1 MTILITFALI
11 LLFLAAVSA
20 AIYFI
25 SDKAFLYSKNLY
37 PNKSLSKHKIFWFY
51 LIICIVSIILT
62 GALINAQGKFY
73 DILFA
78 IASVLFGTFVVAFFV
93 IIIVEIIRLF
103 TKWRLRTYGIIA
115 KFGTMAIV
123 IFSIIHAY
131 SPKVVEKT
139 IEIPNLKQEITYVQ
153 LTDIH
158 LGHIRGPKY
167 LKKVVKKVNTLNAD
181 GVFITGDVFDGHEK
195 VNYDMIRP
203 LENIKA
209 PIYSITGNHD
219 DYAGIKQV
227 DSLIRKTGARLLNN
241 EIINLHYTNNDIQLI
256 GLYFMVADKKAYDI
270 HSIDKTITMK
280 SELNRLNPNQD
291 IPTILLNH
299 SPSGVKYANEHG
311 VDLFICGHT
320 HGGQM
325 FPLTL
330 INILA
335 FPYNRGFYTYHGP
348 KKNTKVYVSDGIGTF
363 GPPMRLGT
371 NAEITLLHL
380 IPAK

>member
-1 MTILITFALI
+1 MTILITLALI
-11 LLFLAAVSA
+11 FLFLSSLAA

-25 SDKAFLYSKNLY
+25 ADKAFLYSKDIY
-37 PNKSLSKHKIFWFY
+37 PYKSLSKRLIFWFY
-51 LIICIVSIILT
+51 LILCLASIILT
-62 GALINAQGKFY
+62 GALINVEGKFY

-78 IASVLFGTFVVAFFV
+78 IASVLFGTFTVAFFV
-93 IIIVEIIRLF
+93 ILIVEIIRLF
-103 TKWRLRTYGIIA
+103 TKWRLRTYGVIA
-115 KFGTMAIV
+115 KFATMAIV
-123 IFSIIHAY
+123 IFSIIHSY

-139 IEIPNLKQEITYVQ
+139 IEIPNLKQEISYVQ

-167 LKKVVKKVNTLNAD
+167 LRKVVKKVNTLNAD

-227 DSLIRKTGARLLNN
+227 DSLIRMTGAKLLNN
-241 EIINLHYTNNDIQLI
+241 QIINLKYEKGDIQLI
-256 GLYFMVADKKAYDI
+256 GLYFMIADKKAYDI
-270 HSIDKTITMK
+270 HSIDKTITMR
-280 SELNRLNPNQD
+280 SELNRLNPSQD

-299 SPSGVKYANEHG
+299 SPYGVKYANEHG
-311 VDLFICGHT
+311 IDLVICGHT

-335 FPYNRGFYTYHGP
+335 FPFNRGLYTYQGTT
-348 KKNTKVYVSDGIGTF
+348 KNTQVYVSDGIGTF

-380 IPAK
+380 VPAN

>member
-1 MTILITFALI
+1 MTIIITIALI
-11 LLFLAAVSA
+11 ILFLATISA

-25 SDKAFLYSKNLY
+25 ADKALLYSKDIY
-37 PNKSLSKHKIFWFY
+37 PYKSLSKRLIFWFY
-51 LIICIVSIILT
+51 LILCLASIILT
-62 GALINAQGKFY
+62 GALINVEGKFY

-78 IASVLFGTFVVAFFV
+78 IVSVLFGTFVISFFV
-93 IIIVEIIRLF
+93 ILIVEIIRLF

-115 KFGTMAIV
+115 KFGTLAIV
-123 IFSIIHAY
+123 SFSIINAY
-131 SPKVVEKT
+131 SPKIVEKT
-139 IEIPNLKQEITYVQ
+139 IKIPDLKQELTYVQ

-167 LKKVVKKVNTLNAD
+167 LEKVVKKINTINAD

-195 VNYDMIRP
+195 VNYDMIKP

-219 DYAGIKQV
+219 NYAGIKNV
-227 DSLIRKTGARLLNN
+227 DSLILMTGAKLLNN
-241 EIINLHYTNNDIQLI
+241 QIINLKYDKGDIQLI
-256 GLYFMVADKKAYDI
+256 GLYFMIADKKAYDI
-270 HSIDKTITMK
+270 HSINKTITMR
-280 SELNRLNPNQD
+280 SELNRLSPDQD

-299 SPSGVKYANEHG
+299 SPYGVKYANEHG

-335 FPYNRGFYTYHGP
+335 FPYNRGLYTYKGT
-348 KKNTKVYVSDGIGTF
+348 KKDTKVYVSDGIGTF

-380 IPAK
+380 IPSK